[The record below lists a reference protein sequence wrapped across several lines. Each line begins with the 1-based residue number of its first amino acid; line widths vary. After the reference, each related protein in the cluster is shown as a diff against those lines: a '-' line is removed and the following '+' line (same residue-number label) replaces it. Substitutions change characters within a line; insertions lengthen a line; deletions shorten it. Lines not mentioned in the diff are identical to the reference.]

1 MPNRWDQWKS
11 TPDETK
17 QELYTFPKINFL
29 WNVLLEGVDTA
40 VWDSM
45 TGQEREDWSDGDM
58 IVLQT
63 ITFTKVG
70 STFDTWEDALVQL
83 KSDYVGLSPNGNSL
97 DEDHEILLKESLGTT
112 YTLTATDT
120 IDRITKW
127 ASVSDYL
134 DYTAARNELFS
145 SDIASLSSDWGW
157 TVAEE
162 VEPVDS

>member
-1 MPNRWDQWKS
+1 MVVK
-11 TPDETK
+11 
-17 QELYTFPKINFL
+17 
-29 WNVLLEGVDTA
+29 
-40 VWDSM
+40 
-45 TGQEREDWSDGDM
+45 
-58 IVLQT
+58 QT

-97 DEDHEILLKESLGTT
+97 DEDHEILLKESLGST

-120 IDRITKW
+120 IDRITTW
-127 ASVSDYL
+127 PSVSDYL

-145 SDIASLSSDWGW
+145 SDIASLSRDWGW